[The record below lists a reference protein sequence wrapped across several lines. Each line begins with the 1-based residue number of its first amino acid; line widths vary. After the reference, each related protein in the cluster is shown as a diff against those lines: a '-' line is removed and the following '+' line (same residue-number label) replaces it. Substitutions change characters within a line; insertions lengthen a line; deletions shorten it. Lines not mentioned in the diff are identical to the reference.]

1 MPTDNTREISSRQ
14 ITRAEV
20 GLPEEGFVL
29 CCFNNNF
36 KISSQEFDI
45 WVRILMQVKGSVLWL
60 RSSNT
65 WAEENLLKQFK
76 RHGVDPSR
84 LIFAGRAPMDEHLG
98 RQKLADLFIDT
109 FNYNAHTTA
118 SEALWAGLPVI
129 TKAGKGFSARAAA
142 SLLTAIGLPEL
153 ITATAEDYEE
163 LILYVARNPEYL
175 AQIRKKLSN
184 QRLSTPL
191 FNSELYTRH
200 LENGYEQAYQRYY
213 DGQQPKAI
221 SVTEHT

>member
-1 MPTDNTREISSRQ
+1 
-14 ITRAEV
+14 
-20 GLPEEGFVL
+20 
-29 CCFNNNF
+29 
-36 KISSQEFDI
+36 
-45 WVRILMQVKGSVLWL
+45 
-60 RSSNT
+60 
-65 WAEENLLKQFK
+65 
-76 RHGVDPSR
+76 
-84 LIFAGRAPMDEHLG
+84 MDEHLG

-118 SEALWAGLPVI
+118 SEALWTGLPVI
-129 TKAGKGFSARAAA
+129 TKVGKGFSARAAA

-191 FNSELYTRH
+191 FNTELYTKH
-200 LENGYEQAYQRYY
+200 LENAYEQVYQRYY
-213 DGQQPKAI
+213 DGKQPKSI

>member
-1 MPTDNTREISSRQ
+1 
-14 ITRAEV
+14 
-20 GLPEEGFVL
+20 
-29 CCFNNNF
+29 
-36 KISSQEFDI
+36 
-45 WVRILMQVKGSVLWL
+45 
-60 RSSNT
+60 
-65 WAEENLLKQFK
+65 
-76 RHGVDPSR
+76 
-84 LIFAGRAPMDEHLG
+84 MDEHLG

>member
-1 MPTDNTREISSRQ
+1 
-14 ITRAEV
+14 
-20 GLPEEGFVL
+20 
-29 CCFNNNF
+29 
-36 KISSQEFDI
+36 
-45 WVRILMQVKGSVLWL
+45 
-60 RSSNT
+60 
-65 WAEENLLKQFK
+65 
-76 RHGVDPSR
+76 
-84 LIFAGRAPMDEHLG
+84 MDEHLG

-191 FNSELYTRH
+191 FNTELYTKH
-200 LENGYEQAYQRYY
+200 LENAYEQVYQRYY